1 MAKLALGIIG
11 GMGPLATL
19 DLFGKIIANT
29 DAAKDAEHIRVYID
43 CHTGIPDRTD
53 AILHGGESPV
63 PYILESARKL
73 ASIGAE
79 RLLIPCNTSHYFYR
93 EIADGSP
100 VPVLNMVRLTAKH
113 LQNGGVHTVGLLA
126 TDGTLQTGVYQQ
138 ELDES
143 GIQMLVPNENEQ
155 REVMRLI
162 YDGVK
167 ADAPVF
173 DVSAVS
179 DAVNRLKRAGAEA
192 IVLGCTELPVAF
204 ERYGVSCD
212 QTVDPALV
220 LARAAIVE
228 AGYKTRA

>member
-1 MAKLALGIIG
+1 MAKLALGIVG

-19 DLFGKIIANT
+19 DLFDKIIANT

-43 CHTGIPDRTD
+43 CHTDIPDRTD
-53 AILHGGESPV
+53 AILHGGKSPV
-63 PYILESARKL
+63 PYILESAQKL
-73 ASIGAE
+73 ASIGAK

-93 EIADGSP
+93 EIANGSP
-100 VPVLNMVRLTAKH
+100 VPVLNMVRLTAQH
-113 LQNGGVHTVGLLA
+113 LKNAGVRTVGLLA
-126 TDGTLQTGVYQQ
+126 TDGTLQTDVYQR
-138 ELDES
+138 ELTEN
-143 GIQMLVPNENEQ
+143 GIRTLVPDEAEQ

-167 ADAPVF
+167 ADAPTF

-179 DAVNRLKRAGAEA
+179 AAVDRLKRAGAEA

-204 ERYGVSCD
+204 KRYGVSCAEAI
-212 QTVDPALV
+212 DPALI

-228 AGYKTRA
+228 AGYKTRS